1 MSIDCFA
8 LKEILNPNPDLEIY
22 FLDYRF
28 ALGFQP
34 REVSKK
40 LSRFRWNDNM
50 GI

>member
-1 MSIDCFA
+1 MLNILTNFNVILKFA
-8 LKEILNPNPDLEIY
+8 IENY

-40 LSRFRWNDNM
+40 LSCFRRNDDNE
-50 GI
+50 I